1 MRLKFGDGLYI
12 DPCDPSVLYDEPEQI
27 VKEPMEIK
35 PKSEAEIIQELVRRV
50 ERLEKNGTYD
60 WDDGHLMGGGR

>member
-1 MRLKFGDGLYI
+1 MRLKMSNGLYF
-12 DPCDPSVLYDEPEQI
+12 DPCNPSLLYDEPEQI
-27 VKEPMEIK
+27 VKETMEIK

-50 ERLEKNGTYD
+50 ERLEENSSCN